1 MVLYFMVLVSIA
13 SAPKLGLNLLE
24 MSSRIGRQRVLNRTN
39 SNYFGFVLFHFLV
52 IDWFADRLGRAL
64 CCNLWFD

>member
-24 MSSRIGRQRVLNRTN
+24 MSSRIGRQRVPQGKLNNRKVVELFLYMTPKLPDLSN
-39 SNYFGFVLFHFLV
+39 S
-52 IDWFADRLGRAL
+52 
-64 CCNLWFD
+64 